1 MFQNK
6 NEIAMLKPS
15 PFLHL
20 IGLSELVHTYLT
32 FTIKT
37 TTTIEIYK
45 STV

>member
-1 MFQNK
+1 MFHSE
-6 NEIAMLKPS
+6 NEIDKLKPS

-20 IGLSELVHTYLT
+20 IGLSGLVHTYLT